1 MEFTTVMKNDI
12 NALLTINTREF
23 TGRLEAEEISLDD
36 YELFRDK
43 NRIIAI
49 NRGDGHVMY
58 SFEQAYP
65 VSYFFDIFDNVFYVR
80 TKSLRHDLTRAKPF
94 LAEFENQTFAGL
106 FRRPKLA
113 SIIQNREDSL

>member
-23 TGRLEAEEISLDD
+23 AGRLNAEEISLDE

-43 NRIIAI
+43 NRVIAI

-80 TKSLRHDLTRAKPF
+80 TKTLRDSIKNARPF

-113 SIIQNREDSL
+113 SIVQNRENSL